1 MSVGSPVGGG
11 VVGTMGVEGLVV
23 DAHFIAVAIG
33 PAFFRNQR
41 GQIRRRLC

>member
-1 MSVGSPVGGG
+1 MSAGSAGGG
-11 VVGTMGVEGLVV
+11 DVVRTMGVEGLAV

-41 GQIRRRLC
+41 GHIRRRLC